1 MSPRLAGE
9 SRRLRRFH
17 QMLTHDGITRPFDG
31 QFATWAYAP
40 PDDTA
45 RAAAEIRRRF
55 GWA

>member
-1 MSPRLAGE
+1 
-9 SRRLRRFH
+9 
-17 QMLTHDGITRPFDG
+17 MLTQDGITRPFDG
-31 QFATWAYAP
+31 QFATWTYAP